1 MRTTALADS
10 SINLQL
16 RAWTNTDDMWDA
28 KNRLMND
35 IVRVF
40 EEASIKIPFPQMS
53 VRVVQES

>member
-1 MRTTALADS
+1 MS
-10 SINLQL
+10 
-16 RAWTNTDDMWDA
+16 
-28 KNRLMND
+28 RLMND